1 VEPADE
7 SLSHFLVSPRG
18 SIISGQFLRITI
30 LKATVRKLFFFFSPL
45 SVPRGGAGLIF
56 AMMPSLCW
64 LPVRSL
70 DVRLQRVRPTSN

>member
-1 VEPADE
+1 MN
-7 SLSHFLVSPRG
+7 LYHIFLVSPRG
-18 SIISGQFLRITI
+18 SIISGQFLLRITI
-30 LKATVRKLFFFFSPL
+30 LKAIVGKLFFFFSPM

-70 DVRLQRVRPTSN
+70 DVRFAKSPSDCKH